1 MVSNLK
7 NHLKDPIKQGD
18 IVKYSN
24 PYADGKDES
33 SMRFVVLEDNGD
45 RVEIKAINKIVDSL
59 SINPVN
65 VISKNHLVKVS
76 RCQGRRQ
83 EAGGK
88 N

>member
-7 NHLKDPIKQGD
+7 NHLKDPIRQGD

-24 PYADGKDES
+24 PFADGKDES
-33 SMRFVVLEDNGD
+33 NMRFVVLEDNGN
-45 RVEIKAINKIVDSL
+45 RVEIKAINKIEDSL

-76 RCQGRRQ
+76 RCQG
-83 EAGGK
+83 EEYD
-88 N
+88 

>member
-1 MVSNLK
+1 MGSVGENKRTMNLR

-33 SMRFVVLEDNGD
+33 NMRFVVLEDNGN

-65 VISKNHLVKVS
+65 VISKNHLVVVK
-76 RCQGRRQ
+76 Q
-83 EAGGK
+83 
-88 N
+88 

>member
-33 SMRFVVLEDNGD
+33 DMRFVVLEDNGD
-45 RVEIKAINKIVDSL
+45 RVVIKPVNNIVDSL
-59 SINPVN
+59 TIVPVEN
-65 VISKNHLVKVS
+65 ISKNYLVVVK
-76 RCQGRRQ
+76 Q
-83 EAGGK
+83 
-88 N
+88 